1 LVSSHVFAFLQ
12 VLQGGYGYNSVI
24 KSSKKGKTVK
34 KEKITET
41 KFVAYSPAK
50 FYFYYSS
57 KSRKNVKG

>member
-1 LVSSHVFAFLQ
+1 
-12 VLQGGYGYNSVI
+12 
-24 KSSKKGKTVK
+24 VK

-57 KSRKNVKG
+57 KSRKMLRDNYKELIEWIL